1 MSESEYQQQII
12 DLAHSCGWRVAHFRT
27 VRVQRANGSVY
38 YATALAADGAG
49 FPDLVLVRERV
60 IYAEI
65 KTNRGV
71 LSEEQKIWRDMLLAA
86 GEEWYVWKP
95 KDFESVMEVLK

>member
-1 MSESEYQQQII
+1 MIESEYQQQII
-12 DLAHSCGWRVAHFRT
+12 DLAHLYNWRVAHFRT

-71 LSEEQKIWRDMLLAA
+71 LSDEQKIWRDMLLAA

-95 KDFESVMEVLK
+95 KDFESVKEALK